1 MTRLAGMRV
10 IVVGS
15 GIGGAACAF
24 HLARRGVDTVVVDAA
39 TVGTATSAGAGIISP
54 WTSHRDNDAE
64 LALAAEAGAYYRT
77 LVADLVEDGVT
88 DTSFEVVGGM
98 VVSADEAELADRHEQ
113 LRARAARWPE
123 LGTISLL
130 DPTQARGLFPAL
142 AEGLG
147 AVHFSGAGRVDG
159 RAMQAAL
166 LHAAERHGTRTVIGH
181 ARLVTTGDR
190 VRGVAVDGEHIDADA
205 VVVAAGA
212 WSPSVLAPLGVSLPV
227 EPQRGQISHFTLPGV
242 DTSAWPVVLPM
253 TGHYLLAFPGS
264 HVVAG
269 ATRESGTGFDHRV
282 TAEGQREVLEHA
294 LRVAPGL
301 GTATLAETRVGFRPA
316 TPDGFPVIGAL
327 DGHPE
332 VVLAT
337 GFGPAG
343 LTIAP
348 YAGRLVSQ
356 VVLGEE
362 PDTPLDLVTP
372 RRFTS
377 G

>member
-1 MTRLAGMRV
+1 MRV
-10 IVVGS
+10 IVIGS

-24 HLARRGVDTVVVDAA
+24 HLVRRGVDTVVVDAGVA
-39 TVGTATSAGAGIISP
+39 GTATSAGAGIVSP
-54 WTSHRDNDAE
+54 WTSHREDDAE
-64 LALAAEAGAYYRT
+64 FALAAAAGAYYRT
-77 LVADLVEDGVT
+77 LVDELAADGVT
-88 DTSFEVVGGM
+88 DSSFEIVGGM
-98 VVSADEAELADRHEQ
+98 VVSPDESVLAAGYERLSE
-113 LRARAARWPE
+113 RAARWPE
-123 LGTISLL
+123 LGEVHRL
-130 DPTQARGLFPAL
+130 DPARARELFPVL
-142 AEGLG
+142 AEDFG

-159 RAMQAAL
+159 RVMREAL
-166 LHAAERHGTRTVIGH
+166 SRAAERHGARTVSGT
-181 ARLVTTGDR
+181 AELRVTGDR
-190 VRGVAVDGEHIDADA
+190 VRGVEVDGERVDGDV

-242 DTSAWPVVLPM
+242 DTSTWPVVLPQ

-264 HVVAG
+264 RVVAG
-269 ATRESGTGFDHRV
+269 ATRETGAGFDHRV

-301 GTATLAETRVGFRPA
+301 STATLAETRVGFRPA
-316 TPDGFPVIGAL
+316 TPDGLPVIGAL

-343 LTIAP
+343 LTVAP
-348 YAGRLVSQ
+348 YAGRLVAQ
-356 VVLGEE
+356 LVLGEE
-362 PDTPLDLVTP
+362 PDTPLDVVAP
-372 RRFTS
+372 RRFRN